1 MTIRIDPSTLNVK
14 CCLTLLSPA
23 SHHDPNLGG
32 EANQR
37 LYNRQLVRVP
47 YAPKQTGMVTEADMN
62 SIATAFPV
70 PEECEPIFVDE
81 PFARFVGIALVKLFI
96 SRYGRVHEDGGDW
109 GTGIFTGVEAYR
121 RLQERIE
128 MAAPRAVNLKEFWS
142 ILLKDMQC
150 GAVANSDELFKLLAI
165 PTSAHHETLFHLQK
179 HAALIVE
186 MARHWI
192 HQTRLASAEYAK
204 SRKEQK
210 TSGKMRTLQFDAGHP
225 IDATEISVAIPCH
238 SGNDIRH
245 RLRYAAMI
253 HLFKSIG
260 LGPDT
265 ELPNGVKA
273 LLENGGNIAKGVSA
287 PNAAYA
293 LTQTIRKSYPSLG
306 LLSGCVDGFILGDSN
321 LESVATWWFGREY
334 NDSLEHIFGVSA
346 PHSVIEMLDD
356 WTLHRHSSSRHTVS
370 PMPYA
375 FETVQAGA
383 KLYVSFQLSPWI
395 SDPDTDAF
403 LEYGAF
409 WSALQTY
416 EKIDATIGGQ
426 IAKGFGKVKIDVL
439 EADTDTLIDASTRY
453 EAYLEQN
460 REELVFGLKKGMLG
474 TETVV
479 CK

>member
-1 MTIRIDPSTLNVK
+1 MPIRIEPETLNVK

-47 YAPKQTGMVTEADMN
+47 YEPEAVGTITGDDMN
-62 SIATAFPV
+62 NVSLAFPV
-70 PEECEPIFVDE
+70 PEECEPIFESE
-81 PFARFVGIALVKLFI
+81 PFARFIGIALIKLFM

-150 GAVANSDELFKLLAI
+150 GAVANSDDLFKLLAI
-165 PTSAHHETLFHLQK
+165 PTSVHHETLFHLQK
-179 HAALIVE
+179 HAALVVE

-192 HQTRLASAEYAK
+192 HQTRLASEAYAK
-204 SRKEQK
+204 SRKEQQ
-210 TSGKMRTLQFDAGHP
+210 TSGKMHTLQFEVKPP

-253 HLFKSIG
+253 HLFTKLG

-273 LLENGGNIAKGVSA
+273 LLENGGNIAKGISA
-287 PNAAYA
+287 PSTAYA

-306 LLSGCVDGFILGDSN
+306 LLGGCVDGFILGDSN
-321 LESVATWWFGREY
+321 LESVAAWWFGREY
-334 NDSLEHIFGVSA
+334 NDALEHIFGVSA
-346 PHSVIEMLDD
+346 AHSVIEMLDD
-356 WTLHRHSSSRHTVS
+356 WTLHRHSSPRHTTS

-383 KLYVSFQLSPWI
+383 KLFVSFQLSPWI
-395 SDPDTDAF
+395 SDTDTDAF

-426 IAKGFGKVKIDVL
+426 IAKGFGKIQLDVL
-439 EADTDTLIDASTRY
+439 QADTDALIDASHKY
-453 EAYLEQN
+453 EAYLEEN
-460 REELVFGLKKGMLG
+460 REELVFGLKKGTLG
-474 TETVV
+474 TGTVV